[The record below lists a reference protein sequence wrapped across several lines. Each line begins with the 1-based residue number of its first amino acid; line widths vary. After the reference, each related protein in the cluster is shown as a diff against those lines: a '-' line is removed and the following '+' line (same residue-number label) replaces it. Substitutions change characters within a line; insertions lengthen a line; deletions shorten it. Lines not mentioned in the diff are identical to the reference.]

1 MTQRQ
6 NILLMITGIAMGVLL
21 LVLVF
26 GSNGLLE
33 LKHQRATHAELL
45 QANETLT
52 QANVRLSRTID
63 RLQHDPEFV
72 EALARRELGM
82 IRSDELIFQFQSKTP
97 RSAP

>member
-26 GSNGLLE
+26 GNNGLLE
-33 LKHQRATHAELL
+33 LKHQRAAHAELL
-45 QANETLT
+45 QANDALT

-82 IRSDELIFQFQSKTP
+82 IRSDELIFQFQSNTP
-97 RSAP
+97 RSKP